1 MADIPFDHTTTA
13 LDVATPAESERALA
27 WTATVILVITLLLA
41 LFSAAS
47 MKSWAETLPP
57 TPLNAVIR
65 QSAEDWSDTT
75 ERLGLAAP
83 RAQLHA
89 LWLSAK
95 ARRFGGA
102 PGVQMQATSLE
113 SAQASS
119 RASAQR

>member
-13 LDVATPAESERALA
+13 LDVATPVQSEHALA
-27 WTATVILVITLLLA
+27 WTSTVIVTITVVLA

-57 TPLNAVIR
+57 TPTNALIR
-65 QSAEDWSDTT
+65 QSAEDWFDTT

-89 LWLSAK
+89 LWQSLR
-95 ARRFGGA
+95 ARRFGHPPA
-102 PGVQMQATSLE
+102 DDAEPA
-113 SAQASS
+113 
-119 RASAQR
+119 R